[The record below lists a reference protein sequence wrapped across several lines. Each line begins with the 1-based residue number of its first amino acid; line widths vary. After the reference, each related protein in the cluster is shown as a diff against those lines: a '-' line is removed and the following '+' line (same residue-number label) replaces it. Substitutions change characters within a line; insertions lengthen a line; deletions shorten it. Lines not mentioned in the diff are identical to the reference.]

1 MPSLDSESKR
11 IIESTLQ
18 RFVEESYDF
27 TGRHERLAEVPVDYR
42 RFWPTLA
49 ELGVLGM
56 PFSEEQGGLG
66 GHAADLADAVITL
79 ARGLILEPFV
89 DAAVV
94 AGSLL
99 AAGADAQDEIDRLIA
114 GETITILLGGKPGS
128 EDLLSFERHA
138 DGLHLSG
145 TLRVQS
151 FAAQADVWLI
161 AAREAGSN
169 ESLLLRVCPEDITAN
184 YRLRSANYRLLDGR
198 PASDLKFNA
207 VLVPASAIWLQGEQA
222 EIALQRAQGL
232 AACCLGAEAVGLMA
246 YLLELTGDYLL
257 TRKQFGVPLSSFQA
271 LQHRFADMQ
280 IAYLESRAIVRKL
293 AAGLEQGTTAEAT
306 WLAHAVL
313 SVVERAAACIGHEAI
328 QLHGG
333 MGVTDELVVSHCNNR
348 LVVLVRQ
355 LHGWVQPEAEV
366 VDTLASHE
374 AQGPSDFDEAAFRA
388 EVRHFV
394 DEKLGPQTRH
404 KVRNGLY
411 LDKHDYVG
419 WQKAL
424 RAKGWFGAT
433 WPREFGGQDW
443 SVRQEHVFLQECA
456 LNAAPMLI
464 PYGVNML
471 GPVLHAFGTPEQQRQ
486 YLRGILDSDTWW
498 CQGYS
503 EPNAGSDLASLN
515 TSAVRDGDHWLVNGT
530 KMWTTEAHWADM
542 MHCLVRTDRSGKKQQ
557 GITFLLIDMRTPGI
571 TVEPIVTLDGVH
583 HTNQVFFD
591 NVRVPLANVVGEEG
605 DGWKIAKFL
614 LARERGFIADT
625 GNKLRM
631 MEQIRASVARYASAS
646 PSRRA
651 IQRARLLELEAALT
665 ALVALE
671 HDYIEDWMNGH
682 DDGVGAS
689 VLKVRGTEL
698 LQQMTEFWRDALGA
712 YGACYD
718 PALRKGGAGLAAAE
732 PWVQAASVNY
742 TYLYGRCWSIFGG
755 TNEVQR
761 NIIAAT
767 LLRG

>member
-11 IIESTLQ
+11 IIEATLQ
-18 RFVEESYDF
+18 RFVDESYDF
-27 TGRHERLAEVPVDYR
+27 TRLHQRLAEASIDFR
-42 RFWPTLA
+42 LFWPTLA

-56 PFSEEQGGLG
+56 PFGEEQGGLS
-66 GHAADLADAVITL
+66 GHASDLVDAI
-79 ARGLILEPFV
+79 ACMAKGLILEPFV
-89 DAAVV
+89 DAAVI
-94 AGSLL
+94 AGGLL
-99 AAGADAQDEIDRLIA
+99 AAGANAQADIDQLIA
-114 GETITILLGGKPGS
+114 GEQIFILLGGRPGS
-128 EDLLSFERHA
+128 EDKLAVEQDR
-138 DGLHLSG
+138 DGWRLNG
-145 TLRVQS
+145 RLRVQPY
-151 FAAQADVWLI
+151 AAQADAWLI
-161 AAREAGSN
+161 AATDASGATA
-169 ESLLLRVCPEDITAN
+169 LLRVRPEEVD
-184 YRLRSANYRLLDGR
+184 LQLANYRLLDAR
-198 PASDLKFNA
+198 PACDVDFSNL
-207 VLVPASAIWLQGEQA
+207 VVPASAMWLRGA
-222 EIALQRAQGL
+222 PAAVALQRAQGL
-232 AACCLGAEAVGLMA
+232 AAACLGAEAVGVMA
-246 YLLELTGDYLL
+246 ELLKVTGEYLR
-257 TRKQFGVPLSSFQA
+257 TRKQFGMPLSSFQA

-280 IAYLESRAIVRKL
+280 IAYLESQAIVRKL
-293 AAGLEQGTTAEAT
+293 ALCLEQGDAVEAA
-306 WLAHAVL
+306 WLAHAAML
-313 SVVERAAACIGHEAI
+313 VVKRAAARIGHEAI
-328 QLHGG
+328 QMHGG
-333 MGVTDELVVSHCNNR
+333 MGVTDELVVSHYNNR
-348 LVVLVRQ
+348 LVVLGSQ
-355 LHGWVQPEAEV
+355 LQGWVQQDINVEV
-366 VDTLASHE
+366 VDSAFVESGHE
-374 AQGPSDFDEAAFRA
+374 PRSFDEVEFRKQ
-388 EVRHFV
+388 VRQFIEGHL
-394 DEKLGPQTRH
+394 DPEIRH

-411 LDKHDYVG
+411 LGKHDYVN

-424 RAKGWFGAT
+424 RTKGWFGAT
-433 WPREFGGQDW
+433 WPKAFGGQDW
-443 SVRQEHVFLQECA
+443 SVQQEHVFLQECA

-464 PYGVNML
+464 PYGINML
-471 GPVLHAFGTPEQQRQ
+471 GPVLHAFGNEAQQHA
-486 YLRGILDSDTWW
+486 YLPAILDSDTWW

-591 NVRVPLANVVGEEG
+591 NVRVPLENVVGEEG
-605 DGWKIAKFL
+605 DGWKIAKYL
-614 LARERGFIADT
+614 LSRERGFIADT
-625 GNKLRM
+625 GNKQRM
-631 MEQIRASVARYASAS
+631 MEQMRASVARYSSGSA
-646 PSRRA
+646 SRRA

-671 HDYIEDWMNGH
+671 HDYIEAWMNGR

-698 LQQMTEFWRDALGA
+698 LQEMAEFWRDSLGA

-718 PALRKGGAGLAAAE
+718 PKLRKGGAGLAAVE

-742 TYLYGRCWSIFGG
+742 SYLYSRCWSIFGG